1 MPTTMQTVQ
10 ATQAMAQGWL
20 GVPWVIWAG
29 LISAVVAS
37 GVAAFTAWA
46 SGRNSLRLLAKQH
59 ARDDAEAD
67 RQRKH
72 DAKQKDEERK
82 GTIRREVY
90 LAAVAETHALLGY
103 IGGLPERPLNTD
115 DDAGA
120 FQSFLK
126 ANAKIWLVSDAE
138 AAHLSRDL
146 ASDFGEVFLHAMT
159 TAHPIRIAM
168 EPVRRRTKE
177 IAFAEGE
184 ARRFVSQ
191 LADAKARNA
200 SQDEQEKL
208 VSLAVDANEYVKALE
223 LAQQEAMGNILPMRF
238 EAFKSTFGR
247 LRLVQ
252 HALVKM
258 VCALRSELNL
268 PREDDEFMVQLKDME
283 ERSWAAVN
291 KAFGIDPSEEMPK
304 IVEPC

>member
-10 ATQAMAQGWL
+10 ATQAIAQGWL

-103 IGGLPERPLNTD
+103 IGGLPERPLTTD

-138 AAHLSRDL
+138 AAQ
-146 ASDFGEVFLHAMT
+146 AG
-159 TAHPIRIAM
+159 AH
-168 EPVRRRTKE
+168 
-177 IAFAEGE
+177 
-184 ARRFVSQ
+184 
-191 LADAKARNA
+191 
-200 SQDEQEKL
+200 
-208 VSLAVDANEYVKALE
+208 
-223 LAQQEAMGNILPMRF
+223 
-238 EAFKSTFGR
+238 
-247 LRLVQ
+247 
-252 HALVKM
+252 
-258 VCALRSELNL
+258 
-268 PREDDEFMVQLKDME
+268 
-283 ERSWAAVN
+283 
-291 KAFGIDPSEEMPK
+291 
-304 IVEPC
+304 